1 MTYITSWEEFAKAAE
16 RLYLQ
21 DPSKV
26 SLKALKFKLF
36 RGDNMV
42 IHEPWAYAEIE
53 KKYYRSHW
61 LEIQCCLIRKQM
73 LIVLN
78 STAFL

>member
-26 SLKALKFKLF
+26 SLSGWNFNILV
-36 RGDNMV
+36 GDNMV
-42 IHEPWAYAEIE
+42 LCDLWT
-53 KKYYRSHW
+53 
-61 LEIQCCLIRKQM
+61 L
-73 LIVLN
+73 
-78 STAFL
+78 